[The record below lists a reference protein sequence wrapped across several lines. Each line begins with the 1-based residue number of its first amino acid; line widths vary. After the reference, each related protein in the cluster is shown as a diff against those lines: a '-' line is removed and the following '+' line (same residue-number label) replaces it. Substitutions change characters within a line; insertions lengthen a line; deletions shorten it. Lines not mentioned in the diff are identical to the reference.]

1 MKHERRSQWLRG
13 VLDLCILAS
22 LRDCERYG
30 YDLAQNLE
38 GGGLGRV
45 KGGTLYPL
53 LARLEAAGLVKS
65 RWQPGS
71 QGPGRKYYALTQ
83 KGYAVLGEQS
93 AEWCAFVTRTIDL
106 IGERDGK

>member
-1 MKHERRSQWLRG
+1 MQHERRAQWLRG
-13 VLDLCILAS
+13 VLDLCALAS

-30 YDLAQNLE
+30 YDLAQHLE
-38 GGGLGRV
+38 SGGLGRV

-83 KGYAVLGEQS
+83 DGRAVLREQA
-93 AEWCAFVTRTIDL
+93 AEWRAFVARSVDL
-106 IGERDGK
+106 IGEGDRR